1 MARNKSSLFGAA
13 DGLFSGDNVLQQ
25 ESFDY
30 THEVHEIHDAQVEHK
45 VQNAQEKNLTH
56 EEQKVHE
63 TQEAQAENVG
73 IKRTLGSTQGRK
85 GEKLK
90 RINLAF
96 DDVNYEYVRI
106 ESRRRGKNITEF
118 INAIIEDYRVSEK
131 GRISDSEI
139 R

>member
-25 ESFDY
+25 ESSGHA
-30 THEVHEIHDAQVEHK
+30 HEAHGTHDAQTEQEAQK
-45 VQNAQEKNLTH
+45 VNATH
-56 EEQKVHE
+56 EEQDVHE
-63 TQEAQAENVG
+63 VQVGNVG
-73 IKRTLGSTQGRK
+73 IKRALGSTQGRK

-118 INAIIEDYRVSEK
+118 VNAIIEDYRTSEK

>member
-25 ESFDY
+25 ESSEHA
-30 THEVHEIHDAQVEHK
+30 HEAHGAHD
-45 VQNAQEKNLTH
+45 VQTEQETQEVNATH
-56 EEQKVHE
+56 EEQDIHE
-63 TQEAQAENVG
+63 VQVGNVG
-73 IKRTLGSTQGRK
+73 IKRALGSTQGRK

-118 INAIIEDYRVSEK
+118 VNAIIEDYRTSEK

>member
-25 ESFDY
+25 ESPEHA
-30 THEVHEIHDAQVEHK
+30 HEAHGAHDVQTEQEAQK
-45 VQNAQEKNLTH
+45 VNATH
-56 EEQKVHE
+56 EEQDVHE
-63 TQEAQAENVG
+63 VQVGNVG
-73 IKRTLGSTQGRK
+73 IKRALGSTQGRK

-118 INAIIEDYRVSEK
+118 VNAIIEDYRTSEK

>member
-25 ESFDY
+25 ESLDY
-30 THEVHEIHDAQVEHK
+30 THEVHDTHDAQAEHK
-45 VQNAQEKNLTH
+45 VQNTQEKNLTH
-56 EEQKVHE
+56 E
-63 TQEAQAENVG
+63 TQEVQAENVG

-118 INAIIEDYRVSEK
+118 VNEIIEDYRVSEK

>member
-25 ESFDY
+25 ESSEHA
-30 THEVHEIHDAQVEHK
+30 HEAYGAHD
-45 VQNAQEKNLTH
+45 VQTEQEAQEVNATH
-56 EEQKVHE
+56 EEQDIHE
-63 TQEAQAENVG
+63 VQVGNVG
-73 IKRTLGSTQGRK
+73 IKRALGSTQGRK

-118 INAIIEDYRVSEK
+118 VNAIIEDYRTSEK